1 MSNGLEAL
9 VERAALRSMAVRK
22 AEERGAWE
30 LYSPYRVVCV
40 GSLSNVADWLTAAE
54 ERDGQSLAP
63 APLGNRA
70 DF

>member
-1 MSNGLEAL
+1 MSNGIEAL
-9 VERAALRSMAVRK
+9 RERAALRSMSVRK

-40 GSLSNVADWLTAAE
+40 GSLDNVADWLTAAE
-54 ERDGQSLAP
+54 ERDGRAVAVP
-63 APLGNRA
+63 ALGSRA